1 VAAPQTQAAAR
12 HRRRPAPQQASL
24 PLSSGE
30 RKLREDEQLSRL
42 YRAYKRAQIQALLD
56 GPFGAQVRELDRF
69 MRRMELQDGPALVE
83 RFRGAMS
90 WIASMDMDSRFSLLR
105 LASRRIV
112 ALRERHGLSPYND
125 GVVGDPPRTFHQ
137 IKDIMGCR

>member
-1 VAAPQTQAAAR
+1 MAAPHAQAGRRQPR
-12 HRRRPAPQQASL
+12 HAPQQAAL

-69 MRRMELQDGPALVE
+69 MRQMELQDGPALVE
-83 RFRGAMS
+83 RFRGAMP

-112 ALRERHGLSPYND
+112 ALRERHGLEPFND
-125 GVVGDPPRTFHQ
+125 GVVGDPPRTFHI
-137 IKDIMGCR
+137 IKDLMGCR